1 MASIID
7 LVQGTLQ
14 NTAQRFQ
21 EAESSTQLS
30 TTVALIVTIY
40 ILTTKMSRILG
51 HAKTG
56 LHHATETL
64 SIPLQSGSSTTL
76 LSLVKSVLTPCK
88 LNPLLFNGDAQTAA
102 TQFLSHNIPI
112 HYKRHIFEQEDPA
125 YAGQFAVDFVVRPPP
140 STPSSTKHN
149 NEPLPADLPP
159 RTTFFNAQ
167 EWSAF
172 STGSTDTTPMLV
184 VLHGLSGGSHE
195 LYLRAFL
202 EPLVS
207 PLTTTSSDKPS
218 AEGPAWEACVV
229 TSRGCAHTTL
239 STPILYNARAT
250 WDIRQVVKWLR
261 RTYPHRPLFGVG
273 FSLGGN
279 ILVNYLGEE
288 GEKCELSA
296 AVVVSSVW
304 NLEVSALALA
314 RSWWG
319 TNIYLRAL
327 GSSMKKLFARHEHM
341 IKQVPGIDIEKVRTL
356 RYLNEFDRYV
366 QCATWGYPSEAA
378 YYRDA
383 SSVDAMLGVRVPLLA
398 IHALDD
404 PVVCDEVLP
413 YEEIKATPYVVLC
426 TTSLGGHLG
435 WFESGG
441 GRWFVKPVSYLAMH
455 ARFLQC
461 LVTTVG

>member
-1 MASIID
+1 MASIKD
-7 LVQGTLQ
+7 LVQDTLHKI
-14 NTAQRFQ
+14 AQRFR
-21 EAESSTQLS
+21 EAESSTQLC
-30 TTVALIVTIY
+30 TTVVLIITIY
-40 ILTTKMSRILG
+40 ILTTKMSRILS

-56 LHHATETL
+56 LYHATETL

-76 LSLVKSVLTPCK
+76 SSLVQSVLSPCK

-102 TQFLSHNIPI
+102 TQFLSHNILV

-140 STPSSTKHN
+140 SSAKP
-149 NEPLPADLPP
+149 NEPPPEDLPP
-159 RTTFFNAQ
+159 RTTFFTAP
-167 EWSAF
+167 EWSTF

-207 PLTTTSSDKPS
+207 PLTSSAKPLN
-218 AEGPAWEACVV
+218 APDPAWEACVL

-239 STPILYNARAT
+239 STPILYTPAPPG
-250 WDIRQVVKWLR
+250 ISGKL
-261 RTYPHRPLFGVG
+261 
-273 FSLGGN
+273 SSGGN

-288 GEKCELSA
+288 GEKCELAA

-327 GSSMKKLFARHEHM
+327 GSSMKRLFARHEHM
-341 IKQVPGIDIEKVRTL
+341 IKQVPGIDVEKVRTL

-383 SSVDAMLGVRVPLLA
+383 SSVDAMLGVRIPLLA

-413 YEEIKATPYVVLC
+413 YEEIKLRLICIPPEDGE
-426 TTSLGGHLG
+426 GG
-435 WFESGG
+435 E
-441 GRWFVKPVSYLAMH
+441 
-455 ARFLQC
+455 ARSAFAD
-461 LVTTVG
+461 GAGMAEG